1 MSEQNA
7 AKMDELGE
15 PGPRIDQDIAA
26 LVPQLKEIRRHLH
39 KNAELSFQE
48 VETAA
53 YILKRLQNIKG
64 VEDISTGL
72 GRAPPEFKG
81 AAPGQI
87 EYVRQESGTGITA
100 YIKGNAGPGPCIL
113 LRADIDALPILE
125 DAPEREYASQN
136 CGVMHACGHDGHVAM
151 LLVAAEVLASRRAEF
166 KGSIKLC
173 FQPAEEFGGG
183 AQYMLEQL
191 DDVEQVYGFHLS
203 TVLRTGTIG
212 VKDGPLMAA
221 VDKFTIS
228 VKGKGGHGAMPH
240 LSKDAML
247 CAMQIGVALQTVVSR
262 EVDPLEAAVVS
273 IGKLENEEGSATCG
287 CGSTFNVLC
296 GDIVMSGTTRSFDN
310 AVQQQVRVSVERI
323 AVNVAAAMMCS
334 AQVKWDDV
342 NTGHPATVNHTAEAA
357 RARAAAVK
365 VVGEEGLRTGKEI
378 MTMGGEDFSYFLN
391 KKPGCF
397 IFVGAT
403 AEGAEP
409 TPHHHPS
416 FDIDEESLAIGAT
429 LWLQLVDEVLSN
441 KLVC

>member
-7 AKMDELGE
+7 AKMDELGD

-87 EYVRQESGTGITA
+87 EYVRPESGTGITA
-100 YIKGNAGPGPCIL
+100 YIKGSAGPGPCIL

-166 KGSIKLC
+166 NGSIKLC

-191 DDVEQVYGFHLS
+191 DDVEQVYGFHLF
-203 TVLRTGTIG
+203 TGLRTGTIG
-212 VKDGPLMAA
+212 VKEGPLMAA
-221 VDKFTIS
+221 PDKFTIS
-228 VKGKGGHGAMPH
+228 VRGKGGHGAMPH

-247 CAMQIGVALQTVVSR
+247 CAMHIGVALQTVVSR

-287 CGSTFNVLC
+287 CGSTWNVLC
-296 GDIVMSGTTRSFDN
+296 GDIVMSGTTDLSTTP
-310 AVQQQVRVSVERI
+310 
-323 AVNVAAAMMCS
+323 CS
-334 AQVKWDDV
+334 S
-342 NTGHPATVNHTAEAA
+342 
-357 RARAAAVK
+357 R
-365 VVGEEGLRTGKEI
+365 
-378 MTMGGEDFSYFLN
+378 
-391 KKPGCF
+391 
-397 IFVGAT
+397 
-403 AEGAEP
+403 
-409 TPHHHPS
+409 
-416 FDIDEESLAIGAT
+416 
-429 LWLQLVDEVLSN
+429 
-441 KLVC
+441 